1 MAGIL
6 VFMVAPPQQSLNHTT
21 VICVPQKSL
30 CYTFRRRGLRG
41 FLLHAVLFK
50 PTSIGPP
57 NKTSI
62 CVDVFWGVPMHVPG
76 KKTAVIGTP
85 SFLSV
90 KSSKRGVPMFFTT
103 LLTLPVLGVIGRPP
117 FLSAKS
123 SKRGLPMF
131 FTTFRRNA
139 VRVRCEFGVIMT

>member
-30 CYTFRRRGLRG
+30 CYTFRGRGLRG
-41 FLLHAVLFK
+41 SSYTRRFSNLPRLV
-50 PTSIGPP
+50 PP
-57 NKTSI
+57 NKTSVF
-62 CVDVFWGVPMHVPG
+62 VDVFWGVPMHVQG

-90 KSSKRGVPMFFTT
+90 KSSKLGVPMFFTT
-103 LLTLPVLGVIGRPP
+103 LLTRPVLGVIGRPP
-117 FLSAKS
+117 FLQAKS
-123 SKRGLPMF
+123 SKLGLPMF